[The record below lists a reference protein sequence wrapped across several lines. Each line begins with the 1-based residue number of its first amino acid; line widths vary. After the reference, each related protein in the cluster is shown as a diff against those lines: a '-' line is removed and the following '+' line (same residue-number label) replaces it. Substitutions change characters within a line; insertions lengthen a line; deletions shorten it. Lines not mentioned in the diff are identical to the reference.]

1 MAETQDI
8 KDKIAGNSP
17 LLDDGMIDNLMNSN
31 DSILKE
37 GLEALYEIPVEITV
51 VLGSTTISVNDIINL
66 KTGSIVELDQ
76 QIGQPIDV
84 YVNNRLIAKGE
95 IVVVEE
101 NIGVTLTEIIT
112 GGED

>member
-1 MAETQDI
+1 MAEANT
-8 KDKIAGNSP
+8 KIANNQPALNEGGIDALLNS
-17 LLDDGMIDNLMNSN
+17 S

-37 GLEALYEIPVEITV
+37 GLESLYEIPVEIRV
-51 VLGSTTISVNDIINL
+51 VLGSTLLSVNDIINL

-101 NIGVTLTEIIT
+101 NIGVTLTEIIS
-112 GGED
+112 GGEG